1 MALPFNNINLNLYR
15 IFYTVAK
22 TKSFSESSKT
32 LHISQPAISKHIQN
46 LEYELD
52 TLLFYRTN
60 RGIELTPEAVN
71 LLAYI
76 EKAFN
81 YIILGERELE
91 ESKELTKGKITIG
104 VPTVIG
110 SYYINSYLK
119 NFLKEHPN
127 INVEMIN
134 STERRLMDLINQH
147 TIDIIVLPNSIRAN
161 KEYKTTEIKKEKY
174 CFAYSKTL
182 PYNTITTIEE
192 VVTKPLIL
200 PTATTKARKDL
211 DLILNDLNL
220 NPNPIMELD
229 QTELILSYT
238 KDELGIGYLPKSVAA
253 SNPDLEIINLD
264 IELPTTSITL
274 VYDESSL
281 TTAAKTFITM
291 FTTTTELV
299 EKPVEENL

>member
-22 TKSFSESSKT
+22 TKSFSESSRT

-110 SYYINSYLK
+110 SYYINTYLK

-127 INVEMIN
+127 ITVEMIN
-134 STERRLMDLINQH
+134 STERRLMELINQH
-147 TIDIIVLPNSIRAN
+147 TIDLIVLPSSIRAN
-161 KEYKTTEIKKEKY
+161 KELKTMEIKKEEY

-200 PTATTKARKDL
+200 PTVTTKSRKDL
-211 DLILNDLNL
+211 DAILNDLNL

-238 KDELGIGYLPKSVAA
+238 KEELGIGYLPKSVVLA
-253 SNPDLEIINLD
+253 NPDLEVINLD
-264 IELPTTSITL
+264 VELPTTSITL

-281 TTAAKTFITM
+281 TTASKTFITM
-291 FTTTTELV
+291 FTTTTDLV
-299 EKPVEENL
+299 EKPIEENL